1 MRRTGSSTEAC
12 GCAKGS
18 GNGRARDPQGMGE
31 GSAPRSAPR
40 TCCSLSKT
48 GAMRVEVLLE
58 RPRRRWPSREPDA
71 RDDARLDEEG
81 EVKSDRARHQ
91 RRELLLVRLEY
102 FHAAVSAHGACAH
115 CRTRHA
121 KWHTGGRMVS
131 CVVRR
136 TKLLRSGCR
145 AWPARA
151 ATLSRS
157 RRTARSGSK
166 QQWRLCKRALRVGA
180 QCAELYSPPCSD
192 WRLARSMG
200 ASTPFLE
207 N

>member
-1 MRRTGSSTEAC
+1 MAGRGIHKEWEKEARHARRHAPAARYQRQVPCAWRCSSSAH
-12 GCAKGS
+12 
-18 GNGRARDPQGMGE
+18 GE
-31 GSAPRSAPR
+31 DGQA
-40 TCCSLSKT
+40 
-48 GAMRVEVLLE
+48 
-58 RPRRRWPSREPDA
+58 EPDA

-157 RRTARSGSK
+157 RRTARSGSA
-166 QQWRLCKRALRVGA
+166 QQRRLCKRLLRTVA
-180 QCAELYSPPCSD
+180 
-192 WRLARSMG
+192 
-200 ASTPFLE
+200 
-207 N
+207 